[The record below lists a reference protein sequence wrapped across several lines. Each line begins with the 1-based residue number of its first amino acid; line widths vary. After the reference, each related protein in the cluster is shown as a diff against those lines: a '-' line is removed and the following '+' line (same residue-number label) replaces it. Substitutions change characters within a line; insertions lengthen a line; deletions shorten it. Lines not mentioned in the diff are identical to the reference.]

1 MTDTLT
7 DVQTRTMTYSEAI
20 REALLLAMEAD
31 DRVFM
36 MGEDVGTYGGAF
48 GVTGDLVHKVGTQ
61 RMRDTTISEL
71 GIVGAGVGAALAGM
85 KPIVEIQ
92 FSDFTAQAMDQIVN
106 QAAKIHFM
114 LGGSVNVPL
123 VIRAPGGSG
132 TGAAAQ
138 HSQSLE
144 AWFAHVPG
152 LKVVMPSNARDAKG
166 LLLAALEDPNPVMI
180 LEHKLLYKTSGPVPE
195 GAYRTPLGVA
205 EVVREGKDLTIVA
218 TGVEVSRSL
227 EAAALLAEQGIE
239 ATVVDPR
246 TLTPL
251 DTDTIF
257 AAVKRTGR
265 VLLVQEAV
273 KTGGFISEISALIA
287 ESDTFGHLRAPIR
300 RLAGLDVPIP
310 YAPKLEKAAVP
321 QVDDIVAAATQ
332 LVQEW

>member
-1 MTDTLT
+1 
-7 DVQTRTMTYSEAI
+7 
-20 REALLLAMEAD
+20 
-31 DRVFM
+31 
-36 MGEDVGTYGGAF
+36 
-48 GVTGDLVHKVGTQ
+48 
-61 RMRDTTISEL
+61 
-71 GIVGAGVGAALAGM
+71 
-85 KPIVEIQ
+85 
-92 FSDFTAQAMDQIVN
+92 
-106 QAAKIHFM
+106 
-114 LGGSVNVPL
+114 
-123 VIRAPGGSG
+123 
-132 TGAAAQ
+132 
-138 HSQSLE
+138 
-144 AWFAHVPG
+144 
-152 LKVVMPSNARDAKG
+152 
-166 LLLAALEDPNPVMI
+166 
-180 LEHKLLYKTSGPVPE
+180 

-227 EAAALLAEQGIE
+227 EAAGLLAEQGLE